1 MKRFDQHT
9 QSLIDKYLHGKAT
22 KEEFNQLNTWY
33 HSFDDTEVELQ
44 DLSYKDMEELK
55 QSMLSDIERT
65 TEGFHVK
72 SYKSKILSFAWKVA
86 ATVVIIIGLSLYF
99 AETQTPKLLEIVI
112 ITKHTDPGHKK
123 TLTLS
128 DGSIVKL
135 NAGSS
140 VSFPKQ
146 FGSDSREVKLI
157 GEAFFQIAKDANR
170 PFKVKTGD
178 VTTIA
183 LGTSFNI
190 NAYPDSKNIDISLAI
205 GKVRI
210 EYADTPKM
218 TIGSLY
224 LEPGEKATYTLSTQE
239 VRKQAFVP
247 IEILG
252 WKDDIIYFKNADE
265 TTLFVKL
272 ERWYGV
278 EIELLNDTQ
287 KIIDITTKFE
297 NATLDN
303 VLKSLG
309 YTMGFEFSIHDKKVE
324 INYLEK
330 NKSATI

>member
-1 MKRFDQHT
+1 MKRYNQHT
-9 QSLIDKYLHGKAT
+9 QSLIGKYLHGKAT
-22 KEEFNQLNTWY
+22 EEEFNELNTWY
-33 HSFDDTEVELQ
+33 HSFDDTVVEFQ
-44 DLSYKDMEELK
+44 DLSYEDMVMLK
-55 QSMLSDIERT
+55 QSMLSDIQRT
-65 TEGFHVK
+65 PEEFHEK
-72 SYKSKILSFAWKVA
+72 SNKSKILSIAWKVA
-86 ATVVIIIGLSLYF
+86 ATVVITIGLSLYF
-99 AETQTPKLLEIVI
+99 TKKQTPKLLEIVT
-112 ITKHTDPGHKK
+112 ITKHTDPGHKR

-140 VSFPKQ
+140 VSFAEQ
-146 FGSDSREVKLI
+146 FGSDSREIELI
-157 GEAFFQIAKDANR
+157 GEAFFQVAKDANR

-190 NAYPDSKNIDISLAI
+190 NAYPDSKSIDISLAT
-205 GKVRI
+205 GKVKI

-218 TIGSLY
+218 TTDPLY
-224 LEPGEKATYTLSTQE
+224 LEPGEKATYTSSTQE
-239 VRKQAFVP
+239 IRKEAFDP

-252 WKDDIIYFKNADE
+252 WKDGIIYFKNADE
-265 TTLFVKL
+265 TTLIVKL

-278 EIELLNDTQ
+278 EIKLLNDTQ

-303 VLKSLG
+303 VLNSLG
-309 YTMGFEFSIHDKKVE
+309 YTMGFEFSINDKKVE
-324 INYLEK
+324 IKYLEK